1 MNREEAT
8 VMLDVRSLDSPFS
21 RVTVYF
27 MIDAELSVTVSSRL
41 VRMLE
46 LAVAAPRRSEAL
58 PASAQQWLQRS
69 AALDELWSPN
79 LFAKGHG
86 CLLQ

>member
-8 VMLDVRSLDSPFS
+8 AILDVRSLDSPFS
-21 RVTVYF
+21 RVTVCF
-27 MIDAELSVTVSSRL
+27 MIDAELPVTVSSRL

-46 LAVAAPRRSEAL
+46 LVVAAPRRSEAL
-58 PASAQQWLQRS
+58 PASAQQWLQGS
-69 AALDELWSPN
+69 AALDEPWAPS